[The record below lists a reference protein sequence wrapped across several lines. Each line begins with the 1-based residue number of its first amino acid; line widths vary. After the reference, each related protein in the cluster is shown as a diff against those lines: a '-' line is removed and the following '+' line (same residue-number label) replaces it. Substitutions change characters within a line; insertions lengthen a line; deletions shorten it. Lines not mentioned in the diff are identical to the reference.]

1 MLSRELAI
9 TIPGRAAPKGSMTCI
24 GRRGRVA
31 HVVIEDDK
39 NGAKAAWRAA
49 IALGIRRSWP
59 TDQYAVPG
67 QPLGA
72 EITFTLERPKGH
84 YGTGRN
90 AGTVKPAYVDAL
102 PTGHQSGDVDK
113 LLRLVLDALQD
124 ADLIDDDCAVI
135 EATARKTYVDGP
147 ALVPD
152 TLDYPGVMVRL
163 FPYDPAG
170 VPS

>member
-1 MLSRELAI
+1 MLDHELVI

-24 GRRGRVA
+24 GRRGRVL

-39 NGAKAAWRAA
+39 NGNKAAWRNTIALEVKRKWPADQRA
-49 IALGIRRSWP
+49 IA
-59 TDQYAVPG
+59 G
-67 QPLGA
+67 QPIGA

-90 AGTVKPAYVDAL
+90 AGKVKPAYVAAF
-102 PTGHQSGDVDK
+102 PTGHSTGDVDK

-124 ADLIDDDCAVI
+124 AELLDDDCAVV
-135 EATARKTYVDGP
+135 EAIARKTYVDGP

-152 TLDYPGVMVRL
+152 RLEYAGVLIRVY
-163 FPYDPAG
+163 PYDPAG